1 MNHNGA
7 SHSADHG
14 AARIEDFDSGQ
25 VHGQDNGDD
34 NSFVITA
41 VGSLAAMGAAMA
53 ARSILKMAYRKATG
67 AEPPAADDTR
77 VSFGRALRWTL
88 MTAATA
94 AVIELVV
101 QRAVAKAAE
110 SSHK

>member
-1 MNHNGA
+1 MYPQKSGEA
-7 SHSADHG
+7 TTMSHDHDL
-14 AARIEDFDSGQ
+14 RSTDSDSGEGNQ
-25 VHGQDNGDD
+25 E
-34 NSFVITA
+34 NSLVITA

-53 ARSILKMAYRKATG
+53 AKSVLKLAYRKATG
-67 AEPPAADDTR
+67 AEPPAADDVR

-101 QRAVAKAAE
+101 QRAVARAARP
-110 SSHK
+110 SPHN